1 MWAMNDHLKGLL
13 VTTLGVLFVVPDS
26 LFVRLI
32 DASAPTITFWRG
44 IVSGGLILL
53 GLLLFQGVKGFK
65 PVLKTGLPGLI
76 YTILIAAT
84 APGFVLAVTWTSVA
98 NVVFIIASMPVFA
111 AIFSRIFLGETIS
124 RRMVLT
130 MMGVF
135 VGLGIIAWGSGET
148 EGASWQ
154 GDLVALCVSASF
166 AAAMTA
172 VRKVRATSMI
182 PAIPLA
188 YIGAALVVWPFADPG
203 PAMTEQ
209 WHLVLGHGAFIT
221 VSTCLLTLG
230 PRYIASAEVA
240 LLILLESVLA
250 PLLVW
255 AVIGEDPGPWALAGG
270 VVVIGVLFASN
281 LWALRARHRM
291 RNAPQPRVGPPVP

>member
-1 MWAMNDHLKGLL
+1 MNDHLKGLL
-13 VTTLGVLFVVPDS
+13 ITAIGVLFVVPDS
-26 LFVRLI
+26 LFIRLI
-32 DASAPTITFWRG
+32 DAGAPTITFWRG
-44 IVSGGLILL
+44 LTSGTFILL
-53 GLLLFQGVKGFK
+53 GVLAVMGLRGFRE
-65 PVLKTGLPGLI
+65 VARTGLPGLV
-76 YTILIAAT
+76 YTVLIGMT

-111 AIFSRIFLGETIS
+111 AIFSRVFLGESIS

-130 MMGVF
+130 MVGVF

-154 GDLVALCVSASF
+154 GDLVALGVSASF

-172 VRKVRATSMI
+172 ARKVKATSMI
-182 PAIPLA
+182 PAIPVA
-188 YIGAALVVWPFADPG
+188 YLGASLVVWPFADPG
-203 PAMTEQ
+203 VVYPAQ

-270 VVVIGVLFASN
+270 AVVIGVLFASN
-281 LWALRARHRM
+281 LWVLRHRRRM
-291 RNAPQPRVGPPVP
+291 RNVPQPRTGPPVE

>member
-1 MWAMNDHLKGLL
+1 MNDQAKGLL
-13 VTTLGVLFVVPDS
+13 ITAIGVLFVVPDS
-26 LFVRLI
+26 LFIRLI
-32 DASAPTITFWRG
+32 EATAPTITFWRG
-44 IVSGGLILL
+44 LTSGSFILL
-53 GLLLFQGVKGFK
+53 GVLAVMGPSGFRA
-65 PVLKTGLPGLI
+65 VLRTGFPGLI
-76 YTILIAAT
+76 YTVLIAAT
-84 APGFVLAVTWTSVA
+84 APGFVLAVKWTSVA

-111 AIFSRIFLGETIS
+111 AIFSRIFLGEPIS
-124 RRMVLT
+124 KRMVLT
-130 MMGVF
+130 MSGVF

-154 GDLVALCVSASF
+154 GDLVALGVSASF
-166 AAAMTA
+166 AGAMTA
-172 VRKVRATSMI
+172 ARQLRATSMI

-188 YIGAALVVWPFADPG
+188 YIGASLVIWPFADPVA
-203 PAMTEQ
+203 PVAAQ
-209 WHLVLGHGAFIT
+209 WHLLLAHGAFIT

-230 PRYIASAEVA
+230 PRYIGSAEVA

-281 LWALRARHRM
+281 LWALRARRRM
-291 RNAPQPRVGPPVP
+291 RNAPQPRVGPPVA

>member
-1 MWAMNDHLKGLL
+1 MQAMNDHVKGLL
-13 VTTLGVLFVVPDS
+13 ITTLGVLFVVPDS

-44 IVSGGLILL
+44 VVSGSLILL
-53 GLLLFQGVKGFK
+53 GLLVFQGFGGFK
-65 PVLKTGLPGLI
+65 SVLKTGVPGLI
-76 YTILIAAT
+76 YTVLIAAT

-111 AIFSRIFLGETIS
+111 AIFSRVFLGEPVS

-148 EGASWQ
+148 HGAHWS

-172 VRKVRATSMI
+172 VRKVRATSMV

-188 YIGAALVVWPFADPG
+188 YIGASFVVWPLADPL
-203 PAMTEQ
+203 PAWEAQ
-209 WHLVLGHGAFIT
+209 WNLILAHGAFIT
-221 VSTCLLTLG
+221 VSTTLLTLG
-230 PRYIASAEVA
+230 PRYISSAEVA

-250 PLLVW
+250 PILVW
-255 AVIGEDPGPWALAGG
+255 YVVGEDPGPWALLGG
-270 VVVIGVLFASN
+270 VVVIGVLFVSN
-281 LWALRARHRM
+281 LWVLMHRRRM
-291 RNAPQPRVGPPVP
+291 RNRPQARTGPPV

>member
-1 MWAMNDHLKGLL
+1 MDNHFKGLL
-13 VTTLGVLFVVPDS
+13 ITALGVLFVVPDS
-26 LFVRLI
+26 LFIRLI
-32 DASAPTITFWRG
+32 DASAPTIAFWRG
-44 IVSGGLILL
+44 ITSGGFIFL
-53 GLLLFQGVKGFK
+53 GVLAAMGLRGFRDVTRTGWPGV
-65 PVLKTGLPGLI
+65 I
-76 YTILIAAT
+76 YTVLIGAT

-124 RRMVLT
+124 RRMVFT

-135 VGLGIIAWGSGET
+135 VGLGVIAWGSGET

-154 GDLVALCVSASF
+154 GDLVALGVSASF

-172 VRKVRATSMI
+172 ARKLRTTSMI
-182 PAIPLA
+182 PAIPIA
-188 YIGAALVVWPFADPG
+188 FIGASILIWPFADPG
-203 PAMTEQ
+203 TAMPSQ
-209 WHLVLGHGAFIT
+209 WPLILGHGAFIT

-255 AVIGEDPGPWALAGG
+255 WAIGEDPGSWAMAGG
-270 VVVIGVLFASN
+270 AIVIAVLFGSN
-281 LWALRARHRM
+281 LLALRNNRRL
-291 RNAPQPRVGPPVP
+291 RSIPQPRAGPPSST